1 MGTVKF
7 LELAQDELDDT
18 FESYEYEKENL
29 GHDFIQEIINTLRLI
44 KTYPD
49 IWSKSS
55 DHTQRCLVKGFPYG
69 ILYQKVDST
78 ILVIAIVNLRKKPT
92 HWATKSVSEY
102 STCRISILPD
112 TLYVR

>member
-1 MGTVKF
+1 MVSIKF
-7 LELAQDELDDT
+7 LELAQDELNDA
-18 FESYEYEKENL
+18 FESYEYQQETL
-29 GHDFIQEIINTLRLI
+29 GYDFIKETINTLKLI

-55 DHTQRCLVKGFPYG
+55 NHTRRCLVKGFPYG
-69 ILYQKVDST
+69 VLYQKVDST

-112 TLYVR
+112 TLYLR